1 MNDNAIRDALEDAL
15 KKGQAA
21 AEAGQVPGF
30 DATFSAAQERLAV
43 RRQHRR
49 TALSV
54 AAAAAVV
61 AIAAGLLLP
70 QEPDWQY
77 VDPELFATTTAW
89 EAPSDVL
96 LPEHRFDIYG
106 EIPVL
111 IESTGTDGG
120 SLL

>member
-1 MNDNAIRDALEDAL
+1 MNDNDIRDALKDAL

-43 RRQHRR
+43 RRRHRR
-49 TALSV
+49 TAFGV

-61 AIAAGLLLP
+61 AVAAGLLFP

-96 LPEHRFDIYG
+96 LPDHRFDIYG
-106 EIPVL
+106 QIPVL